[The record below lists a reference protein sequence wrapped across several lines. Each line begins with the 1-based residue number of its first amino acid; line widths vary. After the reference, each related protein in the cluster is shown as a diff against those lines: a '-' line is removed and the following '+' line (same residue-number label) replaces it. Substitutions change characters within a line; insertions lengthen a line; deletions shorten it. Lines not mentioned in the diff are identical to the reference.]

1 MEGFLIPPPALD
13 SALQTVL
20 LTDAVTSRLAFT
32 FSDVRVH
39 RAAGSKVQVSSSAD
53 THGVSVRL
61 TDAEGVALL
70 SIATVGLRP
79 LPEVGLDAVPTDLAM
94 LRVAGCHSRPR
105 LSRPVTLFRCY
116 RTYGPQPAP
125 ARTLAKRSH
134 CRCRA
139 RRQPTQGP
147 YTRRS
152 SGRRTAPGVPERRPV
167 GHRPTDRLHP
177 RGGCGGR
184 ERAGRSGRCRSLR
197 IPPVGPAREPR
208 THRPSGP
215 RSG

>member
-94 LRVAGCHSRPR
+94 LRVGWMPLPASTVPAGDPLPL
-105 LSRPVTLFRCY
+105 LSDVRS
-116 RTYGPQPAP
+116 A
-125 ARTLAKRSH
+125 ARTSQD
-134 CRCRA
+134 A
-139 RRQPTQGP
+139 RKAIALQVPSSQATDPGTIHQTVIWP
-147 YTRRS
+147 PNS
-152 SGRRTAPGVPERRPV
+152 SG
-167 GHRPTDRLHP
+167 
-177 RGGCGGR
+177 C
-184 ERAGRSGRCRSLR
+184 S
-197 IPPVGPAREPR
+197 
-208 THRPSGP
+208 
-215 RSG
+215 